1 MIKVVNTRQYLRSR
15 RKLRFLVAVLV
26 VAGMLVYLALA
37 SPTIV

>member
-15 RKLRFLVAVLV
+15 RKLRFAVTVLV
-26 VAGMLVYLALA
+26 VAGILVYLALA

>member
-1 MIKVVNTRQYLRSR
+1 MIKVVNTRQYLRTR

-26 VAGMLVYLALA
+26 VAGMLVYLVLA